1 MIQGKEKEWLLG
13 EFKRRKSTN
22 AAYSLRSFSRAVKVS
37 PGRLSEYLGG
47 KRPLTQKMA
56 RKIALELGVLPKAA
70 AAAPAAQAYQPLE
83 SEVFAAVADWQHFAI
98 LSLTETKG
106 FRTDEKWIARRLGI
120 SPLEARDS
128 IARLVRL
135 GLAELRAGKL
145 VPTKKD
151 LSTTHDIASAA
162 LRRSHA
168 QSLSQAIATLEEV
181 PVELRDITSITMAI
195 DTRKL
200 GLAKDAIKD
209 FRRRLSLLLEA
220 GEADEVY
227 NLNIQLVP
235 VTKK

>member
-1 MIQGKEKEWLLG
+1 MEKEWLLG
-13 EFKRRKSTN
+13 EFKRRKATN

-56 RKIALELGVLPKAA
+56 RKIALELGVLPNSAPAA
-70 AAAPAAQAYQPLE
+70 AATAQPYQPLE
-83 SEVFAAVADWQHFAI
+83 SEVFAAVADWQHYAI
-98 LSLTETKG
+98 LSLAETKG

-135 GLAELRAGKL
+135 GLAELKAGKL
-145 VPTKKD
+145 VPTKKN
-151 LSTTHDIASAA
+151 LSTSHDVASAA
-162 LRRSHA
+162 LRKSHA

-209 FRRRLSLLLEA
+209 FRRRLSQLLEA

-235 VTKK
+235 VTRK